1 MAERILVVE
10 DEKPIAEIIQYNL
23 EKDGYQVKIAYDGEE
38 ALRLAAE
45 FKPELILLDIMLPKL
60 DGITVCKRLRETEII
75 PIIMLTA
82 KDNEADLINGLNA
95 GADDYITK
103 PFSVRELNARIKAF
117 LRRSK
122 EFNRLNNI
130 QEAEQPQI
138 LKYLQLEIDLDLV
151 EARRGGQK
159 LDLTLREFE
168 LLKFLA
174 QNKGRVFTRDELLQ
188 KVWGFE
194 FFGDGRTVDV
204 TIRRLREKV
213 EVNPSEPIY
222 IETRRGVGYLFNPPK
237 E

>member
-23 EKDGYQVKIAYDGEE
+23 EKDGYRVRIAYDGEE
-38 ALRLAAE
+38 ALVLAE
-45 FKPELILLDIMLPKL
+45 QFKPELVLLDIMLPKL
-60 DGITVCKRLRETEII
+60 DGIAVCKRLRETQTI

-82 KDNEADLINGLNA
+82 KDNEVDLINGLNA

-122 EFNRLNNI
+122 EFGRTDNSEEQNRL
-130 QEAEQPQI
+130 QI
-138 LKYLQLEIDLDLV
+138 MFFGDLEIDLDLV
-151 EARRGGQK
+151 EARRQGQK

-174 QNKGRVFTRDELLQ
+174 QNNGRVFTRDELLQ

-204 TIRRLREKV
+204 TVRRLREKV
-213 EVNPSEPIY
+213 EINPSAPVY

-237 E
+237 

>member
-1 MAERILVVE
+1 
-10 DEKPIAEIIQYNL
+10 
-23 EKDGYQVKIAYDGEE
+23 
-38 ALRLAAE
+38 
-45 FKPELILLDIMLPKL
+45 MLPKL

-174 QNKGRVFTRDELLQ
+174 QNKGRGFTRDELLQ